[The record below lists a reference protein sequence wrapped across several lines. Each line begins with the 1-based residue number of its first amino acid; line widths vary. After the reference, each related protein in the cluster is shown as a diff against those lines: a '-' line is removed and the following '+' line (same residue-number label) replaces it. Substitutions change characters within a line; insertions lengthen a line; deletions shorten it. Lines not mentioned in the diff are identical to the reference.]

1 MAQSATKDSSKSPL
15 GIQPFWEKAT
25 LEPPIRWEF
34 WRIQLKLAILAREGI
49 EVDIIL
55 VDPPEHVLLPPEPAY
70 EDAVDNPTAQSERDR
85 RTRNEQAKTAWKS
98 QCQRVIT
105 VGILCGDKP
114 WKLCD
119 RKASSLMYLSLGME
133 GRRVFNS
140 KNSTVNLKTISTKDL
155 WDVLNTTFIRIHNIT
170 FDRYLFLTREEEEI
184 RDCVLQDDEA
194 RCKEVST
201 YIHSFWKDLHVKSG
215 CLCVDQRVAIPN
227 PIKEAVLESIHM
239 THPGSW
245 GMISLSQYAWWPYMH
260 REILAKTSDC
270 VPCTDIGKNLKPIIP
285 KSKWHPHKAC
295 QEPNEEIQIDFGVR

>member
-1 MAQSATKDSSKSPL
+1 MAQSATKDSGKSPL

-49 EVDIIL
+49 EVDLLL

-85 RTRNEQAKTAWKS
+85 RTRNEQAKTAWKN

-105 VGILCGDKP
+105 VAILCGDKP
-114 WKLCD
+114 WKICD

-140 KNSTVNLKTISTKDL
+140 KNSTVNLETISTKDL

-170 FDRYLFLTREEEEI
+170 FDRYLLLTPKQQKGEPIEKFYGH
-184 RDCVLQDDEA
+184 L
-194 RCKEVST
+194 KELSENC
-201 YIHSFWKDLHVKSG
+201 DLGDKGTLSSG
-215 CLCVDQRVAIPN
+215 
-227 PIKEAVLESIHM
+227 
-239 THPGSW
+239 T
-245 GMISLSQYAWWPYMH
+245 SLSRICKM
-260 REILAKTSDC
+260 KTFKRSF
-270 VPCTDIGKNLKPIIP
+270 LK
-285 KSKWHPHKAC
+285 K
-295 QEPNEEIQIDFGVR
+295 Q